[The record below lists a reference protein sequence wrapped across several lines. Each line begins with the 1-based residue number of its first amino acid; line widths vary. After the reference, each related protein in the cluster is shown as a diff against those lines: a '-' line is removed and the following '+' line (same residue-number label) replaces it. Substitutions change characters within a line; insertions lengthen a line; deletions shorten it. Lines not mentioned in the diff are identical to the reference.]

1 MSRNARIAVIAG
13 TLGVLVIAFFGLRPS
28 NDDKTATTPAQ
39 TTTPAQATTATTTPT
54 GGATATEPAPAE
66 PDYTTIVVRGGK
78 PVGGIKKIKVTK
90 GDRARIE
97 VSSPDTTD
105 EIHLHGYDLMRDL
118 EAGGSVRF
126 DFIANADGIYEIE
139 LEKAGVQIGELVV
152 EPS

>member
-28 NDDKTATTPAQ
+28 DDDTTATTP
-39 TTTPAQATTATTTPT
+39 TQATTATTTPT
-54 GGATATEPAPAE
+54 GGATATQPAPAE

-139 LEKAGVQIGELVV
+139 LEDAGVQIGELVV